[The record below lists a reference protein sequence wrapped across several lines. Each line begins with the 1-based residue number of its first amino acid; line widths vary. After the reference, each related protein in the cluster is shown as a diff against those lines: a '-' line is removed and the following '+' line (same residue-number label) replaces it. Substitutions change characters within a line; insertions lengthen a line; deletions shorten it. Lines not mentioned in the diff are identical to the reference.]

1 MLSKQHNQIQRTKLK
16 TRSLRWRICQC
27 HRIARI
33 FEDYN
38 KMRCE
43 KCGDDLENKLIE
55 IIQQKINT
63 ATREE
68 LQESL
73 NYIEEKLI

>member
-1 MLSKQHNQIQRTKLK
+1 
-16 TRSLRWRICQC
+16 
-27 HRIARI
+27 
-33 FEDYN
+33 
-38 KMRCE
+38 MRCE